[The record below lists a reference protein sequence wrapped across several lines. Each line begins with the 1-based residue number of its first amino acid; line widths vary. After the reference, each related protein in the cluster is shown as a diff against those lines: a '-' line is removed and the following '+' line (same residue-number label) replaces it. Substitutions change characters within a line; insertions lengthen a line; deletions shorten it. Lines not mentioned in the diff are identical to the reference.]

1 MPRGSPR
8 SINYGFTCQ
17 SVAEIWG
24 WQHPVLLGKVQE
36 TEYGDNARIEFSFLS
51 RTSGPYLL
59 TYCRKPS
66 HDTHRSAVFGLDVV
80 VVTELQ
86 IHELS
91 FLLRGRK
98 EKKRKRENWG
108 QGLDT

>member
-36 TEYGDNARIEFSFLS
+36 TEYGDNARIELSFLS

-59 TYCRKPS
+59 TYLL
-66 HDTHRSAVFGLDVV
+66 TAVNHLTTLTVV
-80 VVTELQ
+80 LYLAWT
-86 IHELS
+86 
-91 FLLRGRK
+91 
-98 EKKRKRENWG
+98 W
-108 QGLDT
+108 

>member
-36 TEYGDNARIEFSFLS
+36 TEYGDNALSFLS
-51 RTSGPYLL
+51 SRAQMVHTC
-59 TYCRKPS
+59 CRKPS

-80 VVTELQ
+80 VGTELQ

-91 FLLRGRK
+91 LLLRGRK